1 MATIGSI
8 AVFDTKN
15 LTSWEAYAEQLECYC
30 EANDITDQLRKR
42 ATLLT
47 VIGREAYAILRSII
61 SPAIPKS
68 QTYDQLVATMKSH
81 FMPQTSLIYRRF
93 VFHKRTQQADE
104 TISAYITELRQLAE
118 DCKFEATLTE
128 RLRDQLVC
136 GLRDNAIQRRLLA
149 ETSLTFDEAFKR
161 ALAGEAA
168 ANQAKEVQAQNS
180 FAGTISSSHHVQH
193 GKKNSS
199 SFRRHGQS
207 NGQKKTCAG
216 CGGQHKREDCKFKD
230 SECHF
235 CHKKGHIAKVC
246 RSQGSSQQKPQQ
258 MPVRKGSSAHQLEE
272 LEEVYM
278 ESHIHNI
285 LPSTDSPKK
294 IRVTVYIEGQPLT
307 MEVDSGSN
315 FSLIS
320 SSTYKMLWPNRG
332 PAITKGHLQLL
343 DYQRN
348 PIRLLGFCDVNVTFK
363 QNHGTLRLLVSKGNQ
378 ESLLGLQW
386 FPTLGLNISG
396 VTQVTEG
403 SAIEDVL
410 REFQDVFS
418 ETLGTFTGPKVSL
431 PLDPNVPPKRF
442 KARNVPL
449 AIRSRIEDEL
459 DRLLKEGV
467 IEPISNPKWS
477 TPIVP
482 VIKSTGA
489 IRLCG
494 DYKVTIN
501 TALQDN
507 PYPIPAVNN
516 LLSNLSGGQVFAKI
530 DMAQAYLQ
538 LPVDNA
544 SAEAQTIITHRGAF
558 KVKRLQFGVSIAPG
572 IFEQV
577 MDEALND
584 VPGVTP
590 YFDDILIRASISQE
604 LASRLKQVLQI
615 FRKLGFRAK
624 KEKCLIGVK
633 TVDFLGYRIDASGI
647 HPSASKLEAI
657 HKAPAPQNQQEL
669 QAFLK
674 PLHRLLDKTAK
685 WKWTDEHEESFQ
697 AVKKLLTSDN
707 VLAPFD
713 NSLSTTL
720 TCDASPYGV
729 GAVLSQTKPNGQE
742 IDKEAQAVVIGVK
755 KFHHFLYG
763 RRFTLITDHKP
774 LLGIFTTDKPTPE
787 ILSPRMLRWTI
798 LLQAYKFKP
807 SRSALPYVGPF
818 PFCRLIQKT
827 VERLCHG
834 RPGVPVD
841 SEVLVPYE
849 LLRALKLMGECQ
861 MHLFCNPRSQ
871 ELHLNHPGIVR
882 MKSLA
887 RCYVWWPN
895 INADIEK
902 CVFKCATCQTNR
914 HSPPRAPVHHWE
926 VPRNPWSRLHID
938 FAGPF
943 EGERFLII
951 VDAYSKWLE
960 VRRMKSTTAENTIT
974 QLRELFATHGI
985 PDSVVSDNGS
995 QFTSEKFQLFCRNN
1009 LIKSILVSPYHP
1021 QSNGQ
1026 VERMVQTVKDSL
1038 KRIIYGNWHKR
1049 LSSFLLTNHVTPSVA
1064 TGQIP
1069 AELLM
1074 GRRLKTFLDR
1084 LHPDYWTEKQLKL
1097 DAAGAATGRVVR
1109 SFQAGD
1115 PVFIRSYDS
1124 TSAWIPAKVTAQ
1136 TGPVS
1141 YEAIT
1146 ADERKVHRHV
1156 DQMKN

>member
-1 MATIGSI
+1 TTTFRELCTRFNDEDTAIRFLQEKGILHQQRLCTRGHAMKLTVEGNGKAPRWRCRKAQCRIEVSLRTGTWFHGQMLDFRTAILLIYSWSNDYCSTKFCSKELGLSANCSVSWKRLLREVATESLLSNPLVIGGPNRTVEVDETLYSKSKSHRGRLCPEQCVFGGVCRETGESFLVPVANRCSRTLIPLIRQYIRPGTTVMTDCWEGNRDIGTTDNLQLTQPLQFNQDNMATIGSI

-15 LTSWEAYAEQLECYC
+15 PTSWEAYAEQLECYC
-30 EANDITDQLRKR
+30 EANNITDELRKR

-235 CHKKGHIAKVC
+235 CHKRGHIAKVC

-343 DYQRN
+343 DYQRI
-348 PIRLLGFCDVNVTFK
+348 PVRLLGFCDVNVTFK

-386 FPTLGLNISG
+386 FPTLGLSISG
-396 VTQVTEG
+396 VSQVTEDG
-403 SAIEDVL
+403 AVEDVL

-418 ETLGTFTGPKVSL
+418 ETLGTYTGPKVSL

-572 IFEQV
+572 IFQQV

-590 YFDDILIRASISQE
+590 YFDDILVRASTSQE

-669 QAFLK
+669 QAFLGLLNFYNSFLRDK
-674 PLHRLLDKTAK
+674 ATVAEPLHCLLDKTAK

-697 AVKKLLTSDN
+697 A
-707 VLAPFD
+707 
-713 NSLSTTL
+713 
-720 TCDASPYGV
+720 
-729 GAVLSQTKPNGQE
+729 
-742 IDKEAQAVVIGVK
+742 
-755 KFHHFLYG
+755 
-763 RRFTLITDHKP
+763 
-774 LLGIFTTDKPTPE
+774 
-787 ILSPRMLRWTI
+787 
-798 LLQAYKFKP
+798 
-807 SRSALPYVGPF
+807 
-818 PFCRLIQKT
+818 
-827 VERLCHG
+827 
-834 RPGVPVD
+834 
-841 SEVLVPYE
+841 
-849 LLRALKLMGECQ
+849 
-861 MHLFCNPRSQ
+861 
-871 ELHLNHPGIVR
+871 
-882 MKSLA
+882 
-887 RCYVWWPN
+887 
-895 INADIEK
+895 
-902 CVFKCATCQTNR
+902 
-914 HSPPRAPVHHWE
+914 
-926 VPRNPWSRLHID
+926 
-938 FAGPF
+938 
-943 EGERFLII
+943 
-951 VDAYSKWLE
+951 
-960 VRRMKSTTAENTIT
+960 
-974 QLRELFATHGI
+974 
-985 PDSVVSDNGS
+985 
-995 QFTSEKFQLFCRNN
+995 
-1009 LIKSILVSPYHP
+1009 
-1021 QSNGQ
+1021 
-1026 VERMVQTVKDSL
+1026 
-1038 KRIIYGNWHKR
+1038 
-1049 LSSFLLTNHVTPSVA
+1049 
-1064 TGQIP
+1064 
-1069 AELLM
+1069 
-1074 GRRLKTFLDR
+1074 
-1084 LHPDYWTEKQLKL
+1084 
-1097 DAAGAATGRVVR
+1097 
-1109 SFQAGD
+1109 
-1115 PVFIRSYDS
+1115 
-1124 TSAWIPAKVTAQ
+1124 
-1136 TGPVS
+1136 
-1141 YEAIT
+1141 
-1146 ADERKVHRHV
+1146 
-1156 DQMKN
+1156 